1 MGPETVS
8 AVIVWDF
15 EARDMLYRVRYHN
28 ESIQA
33 LSFSCNESYLVS
45 LGGLRDGNQVVVW
58 NMSEGRSEASA
69 PASNQLQQECQD
81 VKFFNTVSNRFV
93 TVHNNAIKLWTL
105 DQGKGKIMAL
115 DCALSQHKRFINC
128 VCLDQND

>member
-33 LSFSCNESYLVS
+33 LSFSCDESYLVS

-69 PASNQLQQECQD
+69 PASNQLQ
-81 VKFFNTVSNRFV
+81 
-93 TVHNNAIKLWTL
+93 
-105 DQGKGKIMAL
+105 
-115 DCALSQHKRFINC
+115 
-128 VCLDQND
+128 